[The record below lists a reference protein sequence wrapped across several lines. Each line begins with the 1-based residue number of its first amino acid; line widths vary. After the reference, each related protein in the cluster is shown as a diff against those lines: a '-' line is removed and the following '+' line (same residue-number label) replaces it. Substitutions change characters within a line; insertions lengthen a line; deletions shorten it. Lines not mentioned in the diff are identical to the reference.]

1 MTLLC
6 ETSFP
11 LTMKF
16 GMNGGRHCREG
27 KVAAEE
33 LVDPGRVF
41 EGMANEIA
49 VIDVEELEI

>member
-1 MTLLC
+1 
-6 ETSFP
+6 
-11 LTMKF
+11 MKF